1 VSDPSNPKRKEDN
14 MRLCPTC
21 RMEISTLATKCRY
34 CGEEVGRPR
43 DESRALSIA
52 DLGGETVQH
61 YAPSSSV
68 MEALEAFRSEED
80 SEPDI
85 EEEAA
90 PSGILSRLSKK
101 QDPTK
106 PPTTSEDGLPEL
118 DERSQAL
125 SSLAM
130 PSARSSFQPTV
141 VTPQRSIPKMVGVF
155 AGMVAAMVIGYFG
168 ILQIFAN
175 QEPDDLGP
183 KVENGA
189 ILIMERGGDPL
200 EALRVSI
207 ETESL
212 DDHKVHQTT
221 SHQARM
227 LVLAKVDAYLEVNPW
242 KSSDL
247 DAATR
252 EINKVRTID
261 THRDVE
267 RKRDEV
273 RDEQRA
279 YNMFLEKIDAS
290 ANMAT
295 FSYRES
301 GKSTDVEKS
310 LGERV
315 LGRFEI
321 IEIRSDRVKVQDHT
335 RGKRPLTW
343 HSNGEISSP

>member
-1 VSDPSNPKRKEDN
+1 
-14 MRLCPTC
+14 
-21 RMEISTLATKCRY
+21 MEISTLATKCRY

-90 PSGILSRLSKK
+90 PSGIFSRLSKK
-101 QDPTK
+101 QDPSK
-106 PPTTSEDGLPEL
+106 PQSTAEDGLPEL

-168 ILQIFAN
+168 IIQIFAN
-175 QEPDDLGP
+175 RAPEDLGP
-183 KVENGA
+183 QVENGA
-189 ILIMERGGDPL
+189 VLLLERGGDPM
-200 EALRVSI
+200 EALRISI

-221 SHQARM
+221 SHQARL
-227 LVLAKVDAYLEVNPW
+227 LVLAKIDAYLEVNPW

-247 DAATR
+247 DAASR
-252 EINKVRTID
+252 EIIKVRAID
-261 THRDVE
+261 SHRDVE

-273 RDEQRA
+273 RSEQRA
-279 YNMFLEKIDAS
+279 YNMFLEKIDPKTDK
-290 ANMAT
+290 AT

-301 GKSTDVEKS
+301 GETTNEEKS
-310 LGERV
+310 LGELV

-321 IEIRSDRVKVQDHT
+321 IEIRADRVKVQDHT
-335 RGKRPLTW
+335 RDKRPLTW